1 MVNLSRF
8 KKPGSYIRFF
18 HAKREKT
25 VYYYLIDREGPKIY
39 PYTFAEL
46 AAGVKQTTPTN
57 IKEINPSEA
66 HIAQTLIGFYPGA
79 KFFIWHQK
87 DTKILTW
94 DEEIKNIAEDDTAF
108 VDHTMSP
115 IDDPAFSL
123 WLEHDKYPGFQPKN
137 TFQRQATFPKIEI
150 HAMVF
155 TFLEVTDA
163 NELDKLHKR
172 IIRSEPILLG
182 RGNLVV

>member
-8 KKPGSYIRFF
+8 KQPGSYVRFF
-18 HAKREKT
+18 HAKRETT

-39 PYTFAEL
+39 PYVFAEL
-46 AAGVKQTTPTN
+46 AAGVKQTTTTN
-57 IKEINPSEA
+57 IKEINPSDQ

-87 DTKILTW
+87 DKKILSW
-94 DEEIKNIAEDDTAF
+94 DESIESIPEDDTAYL
-108 VDHTMSP
+108 DHTMSSP
-115 IDDPAFSL
+115 EDPMFAL

-155 TFLEVTDA
+155 TFEEVTDA
-163 NELDKLHKR
+163 NELEKLRKR

-182 RGNLVV
+182 RGALVI